1 VNSAP
6 TTPTNEIAQM
16 TPRLLPWLVLA
27 SSLTAISVQAK
38 SMTDYDVLVGAY
50 TAGASEGIYRYGFN
64 TQTGQLEAKPRQ
76 VIKSEN
82 PSWLTLSKDQHHL
95 FAVNENGPGQTDVV
109 GKVSSFAIDP
119 KTHAVSF
126 INQIDSKGEE
136 PTHSNLSLDGR
147 FLFVANYAVHP
158 DPGGSLAVVPVGK
171 DGKLSPVAQTA
182 THEASKVNPER
193 QASSHVHSAVPTPD
207 GKYLIAMDLGA
218 DKMFVFNY
226 DGKKTQPLTPAK
238 TPSVD
243 LPPGSGPRHLLFSK
257 DGKHAWLTMEMSA
270 QVAVFDYHDGAF
282 KRTALVDLA
291 NKDGQQYRAAG
302 GLHTS
307 QDGKF
312 LYVANRGEAN
322 ELVVFSINSSN
333 GQLKEVQR
341 RSVEGKEPREFSFDP
356 SGHFM
361 LIANQ
366 KSNQIVTV
374 RVDPKTGLLGE
385 TVQKVDFDSPSD
397 FRFLTGK

>member
-1 VNSAP
+1 
-6 TTPTNEIAQM
+6 M

-82 PSWLTLSKDQHHL
+82 PSWLTLSRDQHHL

-226 DGKKTQPLTPAK
+226 DGKKNQPLTPAK

-307 QDGKF
+307 PDGKF

-322 ELVVFSINSSN
+322 ELVVFSIDPSN

-356 SGHFM
+356 SGHFV

>member
-1 VNSAP
+1 
-6 TTPTNEIAQM
+6 M
-16 TPRLLPWLVLA
+16 TPRFVPWLVLA
-27 SSLTAISVQAK
+27 SSLTALSVQAK

-64 TQTGQLEAKPRQ
+64 TQTGQLDAKPRQ

-82 PSWLTLSKDQHHL
+82 PSWLTLSKDQRHL

-126 INQIDSKGEE
+126 INQIESKGEE

-171 DGKLSPVAQTA
+171 DGKLSAVAQTA

-226 DGKKTQPLTPAK
+226 DGKETQPLTPAK
-238 TPSVD
+238 AASVD

-270 QVAVFDYHDGAF
+270 QVAVFDYHNGVF

-307 QDGKF
+307 PDGKF
-312 LYVANRGEAN
+312 LYVANRGDVN
-322 ELVVFSINSSN
+322 ELLVFSINAGN
-333 GQLKEVQR
+333 GQLKEIQR
-341 RSVEGKEPREFSFDP
+341 RSVEGKEPREFAFDP
-356 SGHFM
+356 SGHFL

-366 KSNQIVTV
+366 KSDQIVTV

>member
-1 VNSAP
+1 
-6 TTPTNEIAQM
+6 M

-27 SSLTAISVQAK
+27 SSLTALSVQAK

-50 TAGASEGIYRYGFN
+50 TAGKSEGIYRYGFN
-64 TQTGQLEAKPRQ
+64 SQTGQLDATPRQ

-82 PSWLTLSKDQHHL
+82 PSWLTLSKDQRHL

-136 PTHSNLSLDGR
+136 PTHSNLSKDGR

-171 DGKLSPVAQTA
+171 DGRLSPVVQTA

-193 QASSHVHSAVPTPD
+193 QASSHVHAAVPTPD
-207 GKYLIAMDLGA
+207 DKYLVAMDLGA
-218 DKMFVFNY
+218 DKMFVFSY
-226 DGKKTQPLTPAK
+226 DHNQAQPLKPAK
-238 TPSVD
+238 TPAVD

-270 QVAVFDYHDGAF
+270 QVAVFDYRDGEF
-282 KRTALVDLA
+282 KRTQLVELA
-291 NKDGQQYRAAG
+291 NKEGQQNRAAG

-307 QDGKF
+307 PDGKF
-312 LYVANRGEAN
+312 LYVANRGEVN
-322 ELVVFSINSSN
+322 ELLVFSINGN
-333 GQLKEVQR
+333 GQLKEIQR

-366 KSNQIVTV
+366 KSNQIVTL

-385 TVQKVDFDSPSD
+385 TVQKIDFDSPSD
-397 FRFLTGK
+397 FRFLTAK

>member
-1 VNSAP
+1 
-6 TTPTNEIAQM
+6 M

-27 SSLTAISVQAK
+27 SSLTSICVQAK

-50 TAGASEGIYRYGFN
+50 TAGASEGIYRLGFN
-64 TQTGQLEAKPRQ
+64 TQTGQLDAKPRQ

-82 PSWLTLSKDQHHL
+82 PSWLTLSKDQHYL

-126 INQIDSKGEE
+126 INQIESKGEE

-158 DPGGSLAVVPVGK
+158 DPGGVLAVVPVGK
-171 DGKLSPVAQTA
+171 DGKLSPVVQTA

-193 QASSHVHSAVPTPD
+193 QASSHVHAAVPTPD

-226 DGKKTQPLTPAK
+226 DGKQTQPLKPAK
-238 TPSVD
+238 VPSVD

-270 QVAVFDYHDGAF
+270 QVAVFEYHDGAF
-282 KRTALVDLA
+282 KRTQLVELA

-307 QDGKF
+307 PDGKF

-322 ELVVFSINSSN
+322 ELVVLSINSAN
-333 GQLKEVQR
+333 GQLKEIQR

-356 SGHFM
+356 SGRFV

-366 KSNQIVTV
+366 KSNQIITV
-374 RVDPKTGLLGE
+374 RVDPKTGVLGD

-397 FRFLTGK
+397 FRFLSGK

>member
-1 VNSAP
+1 
-6 TTPTNEIAQM
+6 M

-27 SSLTAISVQAK
+27 SSLTALSVQAK

-50 TAGASEGIYRYGFN
+50 TAGKSEGIYRYGFN
-64 TQTGQLEAKPRQ
+64 TQTGQLDATPRQ

-82 PSWLTLSKDQHHL
+82 PSWLTLSKDQRHL

-136 PTHSNLSLDGR
+136 PTHSNLSKDGR

-171 DGKLSPVAQTA
+171 DGRLSPVVQTA

-193 QASSHVHSAVPTPD
+193 QASSHVHAAVPTPD
-207 GKYLIAMDLGA
+207 DKYLVAMDLGA
-218 DKMFVFNY
+218 DKMFVFSY
-226 DGKKTQPLTPAK
+226 DHNQAQPLKPAK
-238 TPSVD
+238 TPAVD

-270 QVAVFDYHDGAF
+270 QVAVFDYRDGEF
-282 KRTALVDLA
+282 KRTQLVELA
-291 NKDGQQYRAAG
+291 IKEGQQNRAAG

-307 QDGKF
+307 PDGKF
-312 LYVANRGEAN
+312 LYVANRGEVN
-322 ELVVFSINSSN
+322 ELLVFSINGN
-333 GQLKEVQR
+333 GQLKEIQR

-366 KSNQIVTV
+366 KSNQIVTL

-385 TVQKVDFDSPSD
+385 TVQKIDFDSPSD
-397 FRFLTGK
+397 FRFLTAK

>member
-1 VNSAP
+1 
-6 TTPTNEIAQM
+6 M
-16 TPRLLPWLVLA
+16 TPRLLPWLALA
-27 SSLTAISVQAK
+27 SSLTVFSAQAK
-38 SMTDYDVLVGAY
+38 PMTDYDVLVGAY

-64 TQTGQLEAKPRQ
+64 TQTGQFEAKPRQ
-76 VIKSEN
+76 VITSEN
-82 PSWLTLSKDQHHL
+82 PSWLTLSKDQRHL

-136 PTHSNLSLDGR
+136 PTHSNLSADGR

-171 DGKLSPVAQTA
+171 DGTLSPVVQTA
-182 THEASKVNPER
+182 THAASKVNPER

-218 DKMFVFNY
+218 DKIFVFNY
-226 DGKKTQPLTPAK
+226 DGKQTQPLKPAK
-238 TPSVD
+238 TASVD

-257 DGKHAWLTMEMSA
+257 DGKHAWLTLEMSG
-270 QVAVFDYHDGAF
+270 QVAAFDYHDGVF
-282 KRTALVDLA
+282 KRTQLVDLA

-307 QDGKF
+307 PDGKF
-312 LYVANRGEAN
+312 LYVANRGDAN
-322 ELVVFSINSSN
+322 ELLVFSVNAGN

-341 RSVEGKEPREFSFDP
+341 RSVEGKEPREFAFDP
-356 SGHFM
+356 SGHFV

-374 RVDPKTGLLGE
+374 RVDPKTGVLGD
-385 TVQKVDFDSPSD
+385 TVQKIDFDSPSD
-397 FRFLTGK
+397 FRFLSH

>member
-1 VNSAP
+1 
-6 TTPTNEIAQM
+6 M

-82 PSWLTLSKDQHHL
+82 PSWLTLSRDQHHL

-226 DGKKTQPLTPAK
+226 DGKKNQPLTPAK

-270 QVAVFDYHDGAF
+270 QVAVFDYHDGGF

-307 QDGKF
+307 PDGKF

-356 SGHFM
+356 SGHFV

>member
-1 VNSAP
+1 
-6 TTPTNEIAQM
+6 M

-27 SSLTAISVQAK
+27 SSLTALSVQAK
-38 SMTDYDVLVGAY
+38 PMTDYDVLVGAY
-50 TAGASEGIYRYGFN
+50 TAGKSEGIYRYGFN
-64 TQTGQLEAKPRQ
+64 TQTGQLEATPRQ

-82 PSWLTLSKDQHHL
+82 PSWLTLSKDQRHL

-136 PTHSNLSLDGR
+136 PTHSNLSQDGR
-147 FLFVANYAVHP
+147 LLFVANYAVHP

-171 DGKLSPVAQTA
+171 DGKLSPVVQTA

-193 QASSHVHSAVPTPD
+193 QASSHVHAAVPTPD

-218 DKMFVFNY
+218 DKMFVFSY
-226 DGKKTQPLTPAK
+226 DHNQTQPLKPAK
-238 TPSVD
+238 TPAVD

-270 QVAVFDYHDGAF
+270 QVAVFDYKDGAF
-282 KRTALVDLA
+282 KRTQLVDLA
-291 NKDGQQYRAAG
+291 NKEGQQYRAAG

-307 QDGKF
+307 PDGKF
-312 LYVANRGEAN
+312 LYVANRGEVN
-322 ELVVFSINSSN
+322 ELLVFSINGN
-333 GQLKEVQR
+333 GQLKEIQR
-341 RSVEGKEPREFSFDP
+341 RSVEGKEPREFAFDP

-385 TVQKVDFDSPSD
+385 TVQKIDFDSPSD
-397 FRFLTGK
+397 FRFLTAK

>member
-1 VNSAP
+1 
-6 TTPTNEIAQM
+6 M

-171 DGKLSPVAQTA
+171 DGKLSPVAQTS

-226 DGKKTQPLTPAK
+226 DAKKNQPLTPAK
-238 TPSVD
+238 TPAVD

-307 QDGKF
+307 PDGKF

-356 SGHFM
+356 SGHFV

>member
-1 VNSAP
+1 MNGKTINKRAAP
-6 TTPTNEIAQM
+6 M
-16 TPRLLPWLVLA
+16 TRKILPWLVIA
-27 SSLTAISVQAK
+27 SSISAFSVQAK
-38 SMTDYDVLVGAY
+38 SMTDYDVLVGSY

-64 TQTGQLEAKPRQ
+64 TETGKLDATPRQ

-82 PSWLTLSKDQHHL
+82 PSWLTLSKDQRYL

-109 GKVSSFAIDP
+109 GKVSSFSIDP

-136 PTHSNLSLDGR
+136 PTHSSLSGDGR

-171 DGKLSPVAQTA
+171 DGKLSAVVQTS
-182 THEASKVNPER
+182 THPASKVNPER
-193 QASSHVHSAVPTPD
+193 QASSHVHSAVSSPD
-207 GKYLIAMDLGA
+207 GKYLIASDLGA
-218 DKMFVFNY
+218 DKLFVFTY
-226 DGKKTQPLTPAK
+226 DGKQSQPLQPAK
-238 TPSVD
+238 TPSVE
-243 LPPGSGPRHLLFSK
+243 LPAGSGPRHLLFSK
-257 DGKHAWLTMEMSA
+257 DGKHAWLTSEMDA
-270 QVAVFDYHDGAF
+270 RVTVFDYHDGVF
-282 KRTALVDLA
+282 KRTQQVELA
-291 NKDGQQYRAAG
+291 KQEGQQHRAAG

-307 QDGKF
+307 PDGKF
-312 LYVANRGEAN
+312 LYVANRGDVN
-322 ELVVFSINSSN
+322 ELLVFSINQST
-333 GQLKEVQR
+333 GQLKEIQR

-374 RVDPKTGLLGE
+374 KVDPKTGLLGE
-385 TVQKVDFDSPSD
+385 TVQTMDFDSPSD
-397 FRFLTGK
+397 FRFLTAK

>member
-1 VNSAP
+1 
-6 TTPTNEIAQM
+6 
-16 TPRLLPWLVLA
+16 
-27 SSLTAISVQAK
+27 
-38 SMTDYDVLVGAY
+38 
-50 TAGASEGIYRYGFN
+50 
-64 TQTGQLEAKPRQ
+64 
-76 VIKSEN
+76 
-82 PSWLTLSKDQHHL
+82 
-95 FAVNENGPGQTDVV
+95 
-109 GKVSSFAIDP
+109 
-119 KTHAVSF
+119 VSF

-307 QDGKF
+307 PDGKF

-322 ELVVFSINSSN
+322 ELVVFSIDSSN

-356 SGHFM
+356 SGHFV

>member
-1 VNSAP
+1 
-6 TTPTNEIAQM
+6 M

-27 SSLTAISVQAK
+27 SSLTSICVQAK

-50 TAGASEGIYRYGFN
+50 TAGASEGIYRLGFN
-64 TQTGQLEAKPRQ
+64 TQTGQLDAKPRQ

-126 INQIDSKGEE
+126 INQIESKGEE

-158 DPGGSLAVVPVGK
+158 DPGGVLAVVPVGK
-171 DGKLSPVAQTA
+171 DGKLSPVVQTA

-193 QASSHVHSAVPTPD
+193 QASSHVHAAVPTPD

-226 DGKKTQPLTPAK
+226 DGKQSQPLKPAK
-238 TPSVD
+238 VPSVD

-270 QVAVFDYHDGAF
+270 QVAVFEYHDGAF
-282 KRTALVDLA
+282 KRTQLVELA

-307 QDGKF
+307 PDGKF

-322 ELVVFSINSSN
+322 ELVVLSINSAN
-333 GQLKEVQR
+333 GQLKEIQR

-356 SGHFM
+356 SGRFV

-366 KSNQIVTV
+366 KSNQIITV
-374 RVDPKTGLLGE
+374 RVDPKTGVLGD

-397 FRFLTGK
+397 FRFLSGK

>member
-1 VNSAP
+1 
-6 TTPTNEIAQM
+6 M

-27 SSLTAISVQAK
+27 SSLTALSVQAK

-64 TQTGQLEAKPRQ
+64 TQTGQVEAKPRQ

-82 PSWLTLSKDQHHL
+82 PSWLTLSKDQRHL
-95 FAVNENGPGQTDVV
+95 YAVNENGPGQTDVV

-158 DPGGSLAVVPVGK
+158 DPGGALAVVPVGK
-171 DGKLSPVAQTA
+171 DGKLSPVVQTA

-226 DGKKTQPLTPAK
+226 DGKKTQPLQPAK
-238 TPSVD
+238 TPFVE

-257 DGKHAWLTMEMSA
+257 DGKHAWLTLEMGG
-270 QVAVFDYHDGAF
+270 QVAAFDYHDGVF
-282 KRTALVDLA
+282 KRTQPVDLA
-291 NKDGQQYRAAG
+291 KKEGQQYRAGG

-307 QDGKF
+307 PDGKF
-312 LYVANRGEAN
+312 LYVANRGDAN
-322 ELVVFSINSSN
+322 ELLVFSINSSN
-333 GQLKEVQR
+333 GQLKEIQR
-341 RSVEGKEPREFSFDP
+341 RSVEGKEPREFNFDP
-356 SGHFM
+356 SGHFV

-374 RVDPKTGLLGE
+374 RVDPKTGVLGD

-397 FRFLTGK
+397 FRFLGL

>member
-1 VNSAP
+1 
-6 TTPTNEIAQM
+6 M
-16 TPRLLPWLVLA
+16 VLA
-27 SSLTAISVQAK
+27 SSLTALSVQAK

-82 PSWLTLSKDQHHL
+82 PSWLTLSKDQRHL

-109 GKVSSFAIDP
+109 GKVSSFSIDP

-126 INQIDSKGEE
+126 INQIESKGEE

-171 DGKLSPVAQTA
+171 DGKLSAVAQTA

-193 QASSHVHSAVPTPD
+193 QASSHVHAAVPTPD

-238 TPSVD
+238 VPSVD

-302 GLHTS
+302 GLHIS
-307 QDGKF
+307 PDGKF
-312 LYVANRGEAN
+312 LYVANRGEVN
-322 ELVVFSINSSN
+322 ELLVFSINPSN
-333 GQLKEVQR
+333 GQLKEIQR

-356 SGHFM
+356 SGHFV

-374 RVDPKTGLLGE
+374 RVDPKTGVLGD

-397 FRFLTGK
+397 FRFLKP

>member
-1 VNSAP
+1 
-6 TTPTNEIAQM
+6 M

-27 SSLTAISVQAK
+27 SSLTALSVQAK

-50 TAGASEGIYRYGFN
+50 TAGKSEGIYRYGFN
-64 TQTGQLEAKPRQ
+64 TQTGQLDATPRQ

-82 PSWLTLSKDQHHL
+82 PSWLTLSKDQRHL

-136 PTHSNLSLDGR
+136 PTHSNLSKDGR

-171 DGKLSPVAQTA
+171 DGRLSPVVQTA

-193 QASSHVHSAVPTPD
+193 QASSHVHAAVPTPD
-207 GKYLIAMDLGA
+207 DKYLVAMDLGA
-218 DKMFVFNY
+218 DKMFVFSY
-226 DGKKTQPLTPAK
+226 DHNQAQPLKPAK
-238 TPSVD
+238 TPAVD

-270 QVAVFDYHDGAF
+270 QVAVFDYRDGEF
-282 KRTALVDLA
+282 KRTQLVELA
-291 NKDGQQYRAAG
+291 NKEGQQNRAAG

-307 QDGKF
+307 PDGKF
-312 LYVANRGEAN
+312 LYVAN
-322 ELVVFSINSSN
+322 ELLVFSINGN
-333 GQLKEVQR
+333 GQLKEIQR

-366 KSNQIVTV
+366 KSNQIVTL

-385 TVQKVDFDSPSD
+385 TVQKIDFDSPSD
-397 FRFLTGK
+397 FRFLTAK

>member
-1 VNSAP
+1 
-6 TTPTNEIAQM
+6 M

-307 QDGKF
+307 PDGKF

-322 ELVVFSINSSN
+322 ELVVFSIDSSN

-356 SGHFM
+356 SGHFV

-374 RVDPKTGLLGE
+374 RVDPKNGLLGE

>member
-1 VNSAP
+1 
-6 TTPTNEIAQM
+6 M
-16 TPRLLPWLVLA
+16 TPRFVPWLVLA
-27 SSLTAISVQAK
+27 SSLTALSVQAK

-64 TQTGQLEAKPRQ
+64 TQTGQLDAKPRQ

-82 PSWLTLSKDQHHL
+82 PSWLTLSKDQRHL

-126 INQIDSKGEE
+126 INQIESKGEE

-171 DGKLSPVAQTA
+171 DGKLSAVAQTA

-238 TPSVD
+238 AASVD

-270 QVAVFDYHDGAF
+270 QVAVFDYHDGVF

-307 QDGKF
+307 PDGKF
-312 LYVANRGEAN
+312 LYVANRGDVN
-322 ELVVFSINSSN
+322 ELLVFSINAGN
-333 GQLKEVQR
+333 GQLKEIQR
-341 RSVEGKEPREFSFDP
+341 RSVEGKEPREFAFDP
-356 SGHFM
+356 SGHFL

-374 RVDPKTGLLGE
+374 RVDPKPGFWAKRCRKWTSIHLP
-385 TVQKVDFDSPSD
+385 TSVF
-397 FRFLTGK
+397 

>member
-1 VNSAP
+1 
-6 TTPTNEIAQM
+6 M
-16 TPRLLPWLVLA
+16 TPKFLPWLVLA
-27 SSLTAISVQAK
+27 SSLTALSVQANT
-38 SMTDYDVLVGAY
+38 MTDYDVLVGAY
-50 TAGASEGIYRYGFN
+50 TAGKSEGIYRYGFN
-64 TQTGQLEAKPRQ
+64 TQTGQLDATPRQ

-82 PSWLTLSKDQHHL
+82 PSWLTLSKDQRHL

-126 INQIDSKGEE
+126 INQIESKGEE
-136 PTHSNLSLDGR
+136 PTHSNLSADGR

-171 DGKLSPVAQTA
+171 DGRLSPVVQTA

-218 DKMFVFNY
+218 DKMFVFSY
-226 DGKKTQPLTPAK
+226 DAKQTQPLKPAK
-238 TPSVD
+238 VPSVD

-257 DGKHAWLTMEMSA
+257 DGKHAWLTLEMSA
-270 QVAVFDYHDGAF
+270 QVAVFDYKDGVF
-282 KRTALVDLA
+282 KRTQLVDLA
-291 NKDGQQYRAAG
+291 KLEGQQYRAAG

-307 QDGKF
+307 PDGKF
-312 LYVANRGEAN
+312 LYVANRGEVN
-322 ELVVFSINSSN
+322 ELLAFSINAGN
-333 GQLKEVQR
+333 GQLKEIQR
-341 RSVEGKEPREFSFDP
+341 RSVEGKEPREFAFDP
-356 SGHFM
+356 SGHFV

-374 RVDPKTGLLGE
+374 RFDPKTGLLGD
-385 TVQKVDFDSPSD
+385 TVQKIDVDSPSD
-397 FRFLTGK
+397 FRFLSH